1 MTFRDRAARL
11 PRLVLADRADAS
23 RHAAELLAHELI
35 TPHPVLGLA
44 TGSSVEAVYRELAA
58 LVAGSEP
65 LRSGVRRAEAF
76 ALDEYLGLP
85 GQDVNTYRATLRRQ
99 LAGPIGLPETRLH
112 VPAPDASAPGRYD
125 EAIAAAGGVGVQL
138 LGIGANGHIGFN
150 EPGAALDSRTR
161 VVELTERTRQ
171 DNARFFAHPSLVP
184 TRAVTQGIGT
194 ILGARRLVVLAFGA
208 AKAEALAAALTGP
221 IDAAVPASALRLH
234 PDVVVLADR
243 PAARSVLGLFEAR
256 LDPR

>member
-1 MTFRDRAARL
+1 MTPRDRL
-11 PRLVLADRADAS
+11 PQLVLADRADAS
-23 RHAAELLAHELI
+23 RQAAELFADELI

-44 TGSSVEAVYRELAA
+44 TGSSVEAVYRELATM
-58 LVAGSEP
+58 VADSEP
-65 LRSGVRRAEAF
+65 LRAGVRRAEAF

-85 GQDVNTYRATLRRQ
+85 DGDANTYRATLLRQ
-99 LAGPIGLPETRLH
+99 LAGPIGLASARLH
-112 VPAPDASAPGRYD
+112 VPAPDPAVEPGRYD

-161 VVELTERTRQ
+161 VVDLTDRTRQ
-171 DNARFFAHPSLVP
+171 DNARFFAHADLVP
-184 TRAVTQGIGT
+184 TQAVTQGIGT

-208 AKAEALAAALTGP
+208 TKAEALRAALTGP
-221 IDAAVPASALRLH
+221 IDPAVPASALRLH

-243 PAARSVLGLFEAR
+243 AAAGLTLELFEAR
-256 LDPR
+256 LDRR

>member
-1 MTFRDRAARL
+1 MTLTDRL
-11 PRLVLADRADAS
+11 PRLMLADRADAS
-23 RHAAELLAHELI
+23 RQAAELLAHELII

-58 LVAGSEP
+58 MVADSEP
-65 LRSGVRRAEAF
+65 LRTGVDRAEAF

-85 GQDVNTYRATLRRQ
+85 DDDPHTYRATLRRQ
-99 LAGPIGLPETRLH
+99 LAEPIGLPEERLH
-112 VPAPDASAPGRYD
+112 VPDPDPTVEPAGYD
-125 EAIAAAGGVGVQL
+125 RAIAAAGGIGVQL

-161 VVELTERTRQ
+161 VVDLTDRTRR
-171 DNARFFAHPSLVP
+171 DNARFFARPELVP

-208 AKAEALAAALTGP
+208 AKADALAAALTGP
-221 IDAAVPASALRLH
+221 IDPAVPASALRLH

-243 PAARSVLGLFEAR
+243 PAASAVLDLFEAGLDR
-256 LDPR
+256 L